1 MRDRRD
7 SGEVD
12 ISELTP
18 ETLATLRASRPYP
31 AVTMVMP
38 VDPKAPLSEKDR
50 IVLRGL
56 CTEAQRQLAEDPDV
70 ERDVRLA
77 LRDGKLSPDTI
88 AELVEPGVPAGELV
102 VYVSATEPT
111 RVWQVP
117 TDAEVPPRVEFADRY
132 LTRYL
137 AAAEQR
143 SWPYLVLVLDQE
155 MCRLYRGAA
164 SRLREVKE
172 HGFPDAPAIPSPEDA
187 VPGPIPRAEP
197 YEAHEEYVKQYLR
210 TVDKNLGRALKAH
223 NGLPLFV
230 IGGDKTLA
238 AFLELTIYREL
249 VAGTLQLTGMDKDTP
264 TDLAR
269 RVTPTVEAYRA
280 EQTARAVD
288 ELGDARSQNK
298 YVGGPAEVW
307 TAVADKRVHRLLIEE
322 GLLIAGRTGGDGREL
337 TTVPYPEPVT
347 LPRPKEDFEPPEPG
361 VATDIV
367 EQLVENA
374 VEAGT
379 LVMFVPDG
387 TLAGAAGVAGVLRY

>member
-1 MRDRRD
+1 M
-7 SGEVD
+7 D

-18 ETLATLRASRPYP
+18 ETLAELRSARPYP
-31 AVTMVMP
+31 AVTLVMP
-38 VDPKAPLSEKDR
+38 ADPKAPFSEKDR
-50 IVLRGL
+50 ILLRGL
-56 CTEAQRQLAEDPDV
+56 CTEAQRQLAEDQDV

-77 LRDGKLSPDTI
+77 LRDSKLLPEAV
-88 AELVEPGVPAGELV
+88 AELVDPGVPAGELV
-102 VYVSATEPT
+102 VYISASSPT
-111 RVWQVP
+111 QVWQVP
-117 TDAEVPPRVEFADRY
+117 TDAEIRPRVEFADRY

-164 SRLREVKE
+164 SRLREIKE

-187 VPGPIPRAEP
+187 VPGPIPRAQP

-223 NGLPLFV
+223 DGLPLFV
-230 IGGDKTLA
+230 IGGDKILA
-238 AFLELTIYREL
+238 AFLDLTTYRDL
-249 VAGTLQLTGMDKDTP
+249 VAGTLPLTGMDKDTP
-264 TDLAR
+264 SDLAK

-280 EQTARAVD
+280 EQVAAAVT
-288 ELGDARSQNK
+288 ELEDARSQNK

-307 TAVADKRVHRLLIEE
+307 TAIADKRVHRLLVEE
-322 GLLIAGRTGGDGREL
+322 GLLIAGTIGADGREL

-347 LPRPKEDFEPPEPG
+347 LPQPKEDFEPPEPG

-367 EQLVENA
+367 EQMVENA
-374 VEAGT
+374 VESGA
-379 LVMFVPDG
+379 LVLFVPDG
-387 TLAGAAGVAGVLRY
+387 TLAEAGGVAAGLRY